1 MTEMKI
7 NTQEWEKDVGPP
19 LLYGWVDTRTLKSK
33 YLIGL
38 GRKEKGIKTLEVQLC
53 EGPFIQKR
61 KTGILRD
68 VKIFCAT
75 SETYIM

>member
-1 MTEMKI
+1 MKNFRAGLNSNQCI
-7 NTQEWEKDVGPP
+7 Q
-19 LLYGWVDTRTLKSK
+19 YGWVDYRTLKSK
-33 YLIGL
+33 CLIGL

>member
-1 MTEMKI
+1 MKYFLEI
-7 NTQEWEKDVGPP
+7 LV
-19 LLYGWVDTRTLKSK
+19 LLYGWVDNRTLKSK

-38 GRKEKGIKTLEVQLC
+38 GRKENGIKTLEVQLC

-75 SETYIM
+75 SETYIL